1 MVAAPVL
8 AAVIGVAGAI
18 LAFVFP
24 AAADHRTLW
33 ITGATAFL
41 VQLLT
46 FAMTRLAGQQN
57 VMAAWGV
64 GAIVRLLTIAV
75 FALALVKPLGL
86 VLTPALVGLATFFFL
101 STLAEPLLL
110 KL

>member
-1 MVAAPVL
+1 MAAPVL
-8 AAVIGVAGAI
+8 AAVIVIAGGVLAI
-18 LAFVFP
+18 VFP
-24 AAADHRTLW
+24 GAADRRTLW
-33 ITGATAFL
+33 VTGATAF
-41 VQLLT
+41 VIQLLT
-46 FAMTRLAGQQN
+46 FAIARLAGQRN
-57 VMAAWGV
+57 IMAAWGV

-75 FALALVKPLGL
+75 FALALVNPLGL